1 MRMEQKF
8 QKVRQLN
15 LLLFNQIKLAVIT
28 EISFLIQFSKLHAM
42 SQNHNLN
49 HSQNQQLELD
59 LEKLAKDS
67 MNSPVSRSLN
77 VKTASSANQEEV
89 SVFQALKISVKNLE
103 NVCPLG
109 EKCYVK

>member
-8 QKVRQLN
+8 QEVRQLN

-42 SQNHNLN
+42 SQ
-49 HSQNQQLELD
+49 QLELD

-77 VKTASSANQEEV
+77 VKTASSANQQEV
-89 SVFQALKISVKNLE
+89 SAFQVLEISVKNLRYSHNQNQ
-103 NVCPLG
+103 NVS
-109 EKCYVK
+109 

>member
-1 MRMEQKF
+1 
-8 QKVRQLN
+8 
-15 LLLFNQIKLAVIT
+15 
-28 EISFLIQFSKLHAM
+28 M

-89 SVFQALKISVKNLE
+89 SVFQALKISVKNPDLYLE

-109 EKCYVK
+109 EKCYVE